1 MAETI
6 FWFIAGLAALIA
18 GAEFVVRAASRL
30 AGFFGVSR
38 LVIGLT
44 IVAFG
49 TSAPEL
55 AISLKAGLAG
65 QTDLMMGNIVGSN
78 ITNILLILG
87 LTALVMPLKVHT
99 SLIRFDVPVMIGI
112 TILLFFFALS
122 GSITF
127 VESAVLAFLL
137 LIYLV
142 YLGFQG
148 KNPSVPSDAEKQ
160 KKTPLMIFLY
170 LILGVSG
177 LLLLING
184 AGWLVDSAIVI
195 AGMAGVS
202 ELVIGLTI
210 VALGTSLPEV
220 VTSLVAAV
228 KGERDIAVGSVIGSN
243 ILNILAVL
251 GVSGLF
257 IPEIN
262 VQPSLI
268 RFDLWIML
276 AVSFACLPIFF
287 TGNKIARWE
296 GVVFL
301 GYYIAYM
308 VYLFLSSAQHD
319 ALDTY
324 NTVMLYFV
332 IPLTVMTVVV
342 ILAYE
347 FKKRWRFRHFRGFG
361 AAIRDEANGK
371 K

>member
-1 MAETI
+1 LVETLI
-6 FWFIAGLAALIA
+6 WFIAGLAALIA
-18 GAEFVVRAASRL
+18 GAEFVVRSASKL

-55 AISLKAGLAG
+55 AISLKAGLAD

-87 LTALVMPLKVHT
+87 ITALVLPLKVNT
-99 SLIRFDVPVMIGI
+99 NLIRFDVPVMIAI
-112 TILLFFFALS
+112 SILLFFFALS

-127 VESAVLAFLL
+127 IESAILAFLL
-137 LIYLV
+137 LIYLL

-148 KNPSVPSDAEKQ
+148 KNPSVPVDAEKQ
-160 KKTPLMIFLY
+160 KKTPMLIFMY
-170 LILGVSG
+170 LVLGVAG
-177 LLLLING
+177 LILLING
-184 AGWLVDSAIVI
+184 AGWLVDSAIVL
-195 AGMAGVS
+195 AQMAGVS

-228 KGERDIAVGSVIGSN
+228 KGERDIAVGSVVGSN

-262 VQPSLI
+262 VQQSLI
-268 RFDLWIML
+268 TFDLWIML

-287 TGNKIARWE
+287 TGNRIARWE
-296 GVVFL
+296 GFVFL
-301 GYYIAYM
+301 GYYIAYLT
-308 VYLFLSSAQHD
+308 YLFLSSAEHD
-319 ALDTY
+319 ALGTY
-324 NTVMLYFV
+324 NSVMLYFV
-332 IPLTVMTVVV
+332 IPITVMTVIV

-361 AAIRDEANGK
+361 AAGEDQKDAG
-371 K
+371 